1 MADGILM
8 PALQHILTA
17 ISIFFLT
24 TCSMLHR
31 CFNLTYGLAKQ
42 LVASVYSVVT
52 LM

>member
-8 PALQHILTA
+8 LVLQYIIIA
-17 ISIFFLT
+17 ISIFFLS

-42 LVASVYSVVT
+42 LVASFYSVVK

>member
-8 PALQHILTA
+8 LVLQYVLIA

-24 TCSMLHR
+24 TCSMLHK
-31 CFNLTYGLAKQ
+31 CFNLTYDLAKQ
-42 LVASVYSVVT
+42 LVASFYSVVT